1 MYPFGYGPVF
11 GPRFGRL
18 IVDSDFQGLQ
28 EPLILVTE
36 LDGSGGFED
45 FLCFGCGDFRLFP
58 FGTAIKPNS
67 SFKYHEDVETRS
79 ADFSDGLRDAIGLGQ
94 RLIDRVSQLLHQ
106 DFQVI
111 VHVVPAFPGPA
122 CAHLPFVR
130 CTSVAKSSNFRQE
143 GLHLTSGGSAKVYCD
158 HSIDLNPRFST
169 EKIDAAYKEAFS
181 KLLIDTFSR
190 IVNAAEEK
198 KAELVT

>member
-1 MYPFGYGPVF
+1 MHF
-11 GPRFGRL
+11 RCQE
-18 IVDSDFQGLQ
+18 FQ
-28 EPLILVTE
+28 
-36 LDGSGGFED
+36 
-45 FLCFGCGDFRLFP
+45 FP
-58 FGTAIKPNS
+58 A
-67 SFKYHEDVETRS
+67 
-79 ADFSDGLRDAIGLGQ
+79 
-94 RLIDRVSQLLHQ
+94 
-106 DFQVI
+106 
-111 VHVVPAFPGPA
+111 
-122 CAHLPFVR
+122 
-130 CTSVAKSSNFRQE
+130 E